1 MSKLLVVGETSFI
14 GKHLSNELF
23 DKVSYK
29 DFQKLDLSQYD
40 VVLNCALNPL
50 YKTHPYDKNI
60 DVDLNVGLTACKS
73 GCHYVMISTSKV
85 YGNSEELKTYTEL
98 SEVECVDHYSKNKL
112 ITENI
117 LLGNFPTQVTILRGS
132 NIFGFEYGR
141 NSFVGY
147 CMSQLVNEG
156 LIEIT
161 IDGHTK
167 RDFLYVE
174 DAAKIIEKVC
184 EVKPLGVYN
193 MSSNQPVTV
202 YDVCENLIRG
212 YPYLGG
218 IVITGKGKF
227 ERQFLLDNT
236 KLKEALKMKIGPFDF
251 ENIFYELGKRL
262 CKI

>member
-14 GKHLSNELF
+14 GKHLNNDLF
-23 DKVSYK
+23 DKISYK
-29 DFQKLDLSQYD
+29 KLHSVDLSQYD
-40 VVLNCALNPL
+40 VVVNCALNPL
-50 YKTHPYDKNI
+50 YKTHSYAKKI
-60 DVDLNVGLTACKS
+60 DVDLEVGLTACKS

-85 YGNSEELKTYTEL
+85 YGNSDKLKTYTEL
-98 SEVECVDHYSKNKL
+98 DKVESTDHYSENKL
-112 ITENI
+112 ITENL
-117 LLGNFPTQVTILRGS
+117 LLGNFPKQVTILRGS

-156 LIEIT
+156 LIKIT
-161 IDGHTK
+161 IDGLTQ

-174 DAAKIIEKVC
+174 DAARIIEKVC
-184 EVKPLGVYN
+184 EVKPLGIYN
-193 MSSNQPVTV
+193 MSSNQPTTV

-212 YPYLGG
+212 YPYIGG
-218 IVITGKGKF
+218 ITGEGKI

-236 KLKEALKMKIGPFDF
+236 KLKEALKMEIGPFDF
-251 ENIFYELGKRL
+251 KNIFYELGKRL